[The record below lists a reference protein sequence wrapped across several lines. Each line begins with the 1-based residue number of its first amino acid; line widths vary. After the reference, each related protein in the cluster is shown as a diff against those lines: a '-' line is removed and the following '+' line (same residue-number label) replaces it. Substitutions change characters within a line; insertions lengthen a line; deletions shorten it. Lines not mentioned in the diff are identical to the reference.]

1 MSIYVRICWEFVS
14 RRHFPKKKVTK
25 DEKKGLKEILQY
37 YIVFFKI
44 GLLTIGG
51 GYAMLPM
58 IEKKEIVEKHKW
70 STDEEVM
77 NSYALAQSI
86 PGVIAV
92 NTATLLGIRLK
103 GFWGAVAAS
112 LGVISPSLIIITI
125 IAIFFNKF
133 REVSEVA
140 NAFRG
145 IRIAVLALLIL
156 SVYKM
161 IKKIVHDIWGIL
173 LAILSF
179 ICVMIVGI
187 SPVWVIIGATVLSI
201 TIYYRKEK
209 NNDNS

>member
-1 MSIYVRICWEFVS
+1 M
-14 RRHFPKKKVTK
+14 KK
-25 DEKKGLKEILQY
+25 DFKEILQFY
-37 YIVFFKI
+37 MVFFKI

-58 IEKKEIVEKHKW
+58 IEREIVEKHGW

-77 NSYALAQSI
+77 DSYALAQSI

-92 NTATLLGIRLK
+92 NTATLLGIKWK

-112 LGVISPSLIIITI
+112 LGVISPSIIIITI
-125 IAIFFNKF
+125 IAVFFTKF

-156 SVYKM
+156 SIYKM
-161 IKKIVHDIWGIL
+161 IQKIVHDLWGIF
-173 LAILSF
+173 LATLSF
-179 ICVMIVGI
+179 ISVLIVGI
-187 SPVWVIIGATVLSI
+187 SPVWVIIGATILSI
-201 TIYYRKEK
+201 AIYYRKER

>member
-1 MSIYVRICWEFVS
+1 M
-14 RRHFPKKKVTK
+14 
-25 DEKKGLKEILQY
+25 KKGLKEILEY

-58 IEKKEIVEKHKW
+58 IEKEIVEKHKW

-77 NSYALAQSI
+77 DSYALAQSI